1 MGSIADSLHELS
13 SLSQCYPAFVTR
25 AAAPQPGEVPVF
37 VFHTIEPDRF
47 AAQLTHLVE
56 SGYRTIDPDE
66 YMRILSGA
74 VRGSGRE
81 VLLTIDDAR
90 SSLWRYAFP
99 LLRRFGCRATTFA
112 ITGWTTTSGRR
123 ENWDDVEAGRM
134 SAAALAALD
143 ARDEQVCTWEELR
156 EMQSSGLVTV
166 ECHTHLHQRLFC
178 GDSIEGVVLAG
189 SIRTASDAVFS
200 PYLSVAD
207 APAMLPGDA
216 FIGYPLTRTI
226 PLMACKPAQRIHADY
241 AAVFAQA
248 FKDVAAPGSTVQQQ
262 QACAQRF
269 IADRGSRLPAS
280 AVSKLDASA
289 VRRLAREDLAAS
301 QATLRSEL
309 RLPQA
314 GRHLCLPFTVGS
326 DAAVEEARALGF
338 ATVFWGVS
346 PRRRGNSPGSD
357 PMASVRLKN
366 DFIWRLPGVGRRSL
380 AALYFEKFTR
390 RVAGIAPY

>member
-123 ENWDDVEAGRM
+123 E
-134 SAAALAALD
+134 
-143 ARDEQVCTWEELR
+143 
-156 EMQSSGLVTV
+156 
-166 ECHTHLHQRLFC
+166 
-178 GDSIEGVVLAG
+178 
-189 SIRTASDAVFS
+189 
-200 PYLSVAD
+200 
-207 APAMLPGDA
+207 
-216 FIGYPLTRTI
+216 
-226 PLMACKPAQRIHADY
+226 
-241 AAVFAQA
+241 
-248 FKDVAAPGSTVQQQ
+248 
-262 QACAQRF
+262 
-269 IADRGSRLPAS
+269 
-280 AVSKLDASA
+280 
-289 VRRLAREDLAAS
+289 
-301 QATLRSEL
+301 
-309 RLPQA
+309 
-314 GRHLCLPFTVGS
+314 
-326 DAAVEEARALGF
+326 
-338 ATVFWGVS
+338 
-346 PRRRGNSPGSD
+346 
-357 PMASVRLKN
+357 
-366 DFIWRLPGVGRRSL
+366 
-380 AALYFEKFTR
+380 
-390 RVAGIAPY
+390 